1 MRKISPARWLKSQI
15 RVVVSTIFTFQV
27 FNHHRH
33 LIREERYL
41 ANQTLKASRS
51 TNTDLQPENLD
62 QTVLVTLNPDAEMLR
77 EAVSLWVST
86 CSEPLYNSA
95 ILRRMS

>member
-1 MRKISPARWLKSQI
+1 MTLITPLCVILQI

-41 ANQTLKASRS
+41 AKQTLKASRS
-51 TNTDLQPENLD
+51 TNTDLQPETLD
-62 QTVLVTLNPDAEMLR
+62 QTVLVTLNPD
-77 EAVSLWVST
+77 VSRKASYFVVRFGFFYS
-86 CSEPLYNSA
+86 
-95 ILRRMS
+95 